1 MAEKKKT
8 DIDLPFFKIKEDEE
22 GTFVK
27 VGPIE
32 VVEKTGE
39 EAKVKVGPLRISD
52 SGVKYEPSLNGR
64 LEGMAWATFFILI
77 GCVWLFESMYDFNL
91 RGFVPIGIGVIFLS
105 LNYIRSRVGIEMSSF
120 TIVLGLIAI
129 VYGVLERFFEDVELL
144 PLLGIAIGVYLIFV
158 FGREARK

>member
-27 VGPIE
+27 VGAIE
-32 VVEKTGE
+32 VVEKKGE

-52 SGVKYEPSLNGR
+52 SGVKYEPTLNGR
-64 LEGMAWATFFILI
+64 LEGMAWAAFFILI

-91 RGFVPIGIGVIFLS
+91 RGFISIGIGVIFLS
-105 LNYIRSRVGIEMSSF
+105 LNYMRSRVGIEMSSF

-129 VYGVLERFFEDVELL
+129 VYGILERFFENVEFL
-144 PLLGIAIGVYLIFV
+144 PLLGIALGIYLIFV
-158 FGREARK
+158 FGREART

>member
-8 DIDLPFFKIKEDEE
+8 DIDLPFFKIREDEE

-32 VVEKTGE
+32 VVEKTGQ
-39 EAKVKVGPLRISD
+39 EAKVKFGPLRISD
-52 SGVKYEPSLNGR
+52 SGVKYEPALNGR

-91 RGFVPIGIGVIFLS
+91 RGFIPIGIGVIFLS

-120 TIVLGLIAI
+120 TIVLGLVAI
-129 VYGVLERFFEDVELL
+129 VYGILERFFEDVELL
-144 PLLGIAIGVYLIFV
+144 PLLGIAVGVYLIFV
-158 FGREARK
+158 FGREASK